1 MIVAISIAETYVQ
14 SVLVKVP
21 DGSSEEMARRFV
33 QNEYNKGRITVD
45 TNACDF
51 LDGSGEVQVA
61 YSDKDENK
69 FGSPDYTLNEE
80 GECIE

>member
-33 QNEYNKGRITVD
+33 QEEYNKGRITVD
-45 TNACDF
+45 MNACDF
-51 LDGSGEVQVA
+51 LDGSAEIQVA
-61 YSDKDENK
+61 YSDEDEGK
-69 FGSPDYTLNEE
+69 FGTPDYTLNDE
-80 GECIE
+80 GLAI

>member
-21 DGSSEEMARRFV
+21 DGSSEEVARRFV
-33 QNEYNKGRITVD
+33 QDEYNKGRITVNLD
-45 TNACDF
+45 ACDY

-61 YSDKDENK
+61 YSDKDEDK

-80 GECIE
+80 GLAI

>member
-21 DGSSEEMARRFV
+21 DGSSEEVARKFV
-33 QNEYNKGRITVD
+33 QTEYDNGRITVD

-51 LDGSGEVQVA
+51 LDGSAEIQVA
-61 YSDKDENK
+61 YSDKNEGK

-80 GECIE
+80 GVCIK